1 MAEKLYRR
9 YKHILFP
16 EPKPHKEYI
25 EFYRCPDPDKL
36 AVERGYT
43 IDEKLKKLL
52 DMMFIIFA
60 ISIPIVCDRL
70 LTYL

>member
-1 MAEKLYRR
+1 MANKQYRR

-25 EFYRCPDPDKL
+25 EFYRCPDPDRL

-52 DMMFIIFA
+52 DMIFILF
-60 ISIPIVCDRL
+60 VFNMTLFYDRL